1 MKKISIAVLLCAVLV
16 LGTVTAFGASS
27 FPDLPEDHWAYDA
40 VSKLVEEKTVSGTP
54 EGYFEPDKK
63 VTRAEFVRMIG
74 KTEKKRNKDFAD
86 VTPEHWSY
94 EYVMFSGVEG
104 DNNNCFYP
112 DEPMTRGDVI
122 SILWNRAGSPKG
134 IAAPSIITDQAE
146 NKDAVAWIYMYG
158 VMIGDDGINLRLEDG
173 ISRAEVAS
181 LIIRSRAIDTNSQ
194 PKEFS
199 SMVSDDIL
207 KKVFDGTAL
216 FDREYDPNA
225 TVTNGELAC
234 AAIRLASEENNLTYS
249 KFHAETPF
257 EHKYAK
263 ELYVLGKNCLGDDV
277 INAAFI
283 DQPAN
288 NQNMIASLTFGMI
301 KKGHSTITYDTT
313 SPIYADVAEMEKN
326 SAYTCLTYANTKN
339 IALYSDRNIRPE
351 QAATMHDIAL
361 VLLQLDHMIGSQTAY
376 TTTWDTNEATG
387 IYDMSLEQNPEKYPE
402 TAQYFRCILEDM
414 PSDVYA
420 VQFFNMPSFAE
431 STERNPIDL
440 YHFSREFGGMFVSR
454 LNQETK
460 RIHDELGIDV
470 QFTYYSSLVTN
481 HKTGFTSRVKLSVKN
496 MNGKSGTYHQLFN
509 TTEGQDQTLTNGT
522 ELFIDVSLDY
532 ALSSDPSM
540 PVIYGPVITKVK

>member
-1 MKKISIAVLLCAVLV
+1 MKKISIAVLLCVVLV
-16 LGTVTAFGASS
+16 MGTVTAFGAAN
-27 FPDLPEDHWAYDA
+27 FPDLPEDHWAYAA
-40 VSKLVEEKTVSGTP
+40 VSQLVEEKTVSGTP

-74 KTEKKRNKDFAD
+74 KTEEKRETDFAD

-94 EYVMFSGVEG
+94 EYVMYSGVEG
-104 DNNNCFYP
+104 DENNRFYP

-146 NKDAVAWIYMYG
+146 NKDAAAWIYMYG

-181 LIIRSRAIDTNSQ
+181 LIIRSRAIDTSSQ
-194 PKEFS
+194 SKEFS

-225 TVTNGELAC
+225 TVTNGELAR
-234 AAIRLASEENNLTYS
+234 AAIRLASEEHDLTYS
-249 KFHAETPF
+249 KFSVEIPF
-257 EHKYAK
+257 EHEYAK
-263 ELYVLGKNCLGDDV
+263 DLYVLGKNCLGDDV
-277 INAAFI
+277 INTAFI
-283 DQPAN
+283 DKPAN
-288 NQNMIASLTFGMI
+288 NQDMIASLTFGMI
-301 KKGHSTITYDTT
+301 KKAHSTIAYDTT
-313 SPIYADVAEMEKN
+313 SPTYADVGEMKKN
-326 SAYTCLTYANTKN
+326 SASTCLIYANKKDV
-339 IALYSDRNIRPE
+339 ALYSDRNIRPE
-351 QAATMHDIAL
+351 KAATMHDIAL
-361 VLLQLDHMIGSQTAY
+361 VLLQLDHLIGSQSAF
-376 TTTWDTNEATG
+376 TTTWEGNAGTG
-387 IYDMSLEQNPEKYPE
+387 IYDMSLEQNPQKYPE
-402 TAQYFRCILEDM
+402 IAQYFRCILEDM

-420 VQFFNMPSFAE
+420 VQFFKMPAFAE
-431 STERNPIDL
+431 SIERNPIDT
-440 YHFSREFGGMFVSR
+440 YHFSREFSGMFVSR

-481 HKTGFTSRVKLSVKN
+481 NGNGFTCRLKLNVKN

-509 TTEGQDQTLTNGT
+509 TTDGQDQTLTNGT
-522 ELFIDVSLDY
+522 TLFIDVSLDP
-532 ALSSDPSM
+532 ALSSDPTM
-540 PVIYGPVITKVK
+540 PVVYGPVILKVK